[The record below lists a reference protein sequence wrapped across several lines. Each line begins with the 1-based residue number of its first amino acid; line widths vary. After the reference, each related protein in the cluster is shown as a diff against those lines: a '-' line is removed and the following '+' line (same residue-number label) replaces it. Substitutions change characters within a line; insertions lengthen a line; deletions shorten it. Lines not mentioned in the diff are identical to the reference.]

1 MRTAITRG
9 LLFGVVGLHLAVV
22 GVLLML
28 HQRWIVVGTISLG
41 QAVLVLLAIGA
52 GAMAAPGVVA
62 GAAAGVPLAVLLVAM
77 DFVRLQSKFIALS
90 HDLFEMLS
98 FGLGVSV

>member
-1 MRTAITRG
+1 MMRTAITRG

-41 QAVLVLLAIGA
+41 QAALALLAIGWRTA
-52 GAMAAPGVVA
+52 DA
-62 GAAAGVPLAVLLVAM
+62 
-77 DFVRLQSKFIALS
+77 
-90 HDLFEMLS
+90 
-98 FGLGVSV
+98 